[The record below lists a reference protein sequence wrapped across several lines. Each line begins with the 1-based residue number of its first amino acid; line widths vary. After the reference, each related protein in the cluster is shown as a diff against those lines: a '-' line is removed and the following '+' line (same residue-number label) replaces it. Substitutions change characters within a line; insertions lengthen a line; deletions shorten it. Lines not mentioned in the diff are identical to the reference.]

1 MMNKLA
7 SLFLALGMSSA
18 VLVPA
23 AEAREF
29 AKPAPHHVVKEVEVN
44 ATTVRAALVKRRE
57 HNLDGFRQYA
67 KAGVYPHNF
76 VRTGPLQT
84 WRDKEGHLCAA
95 ATMIDKDGKH
105 DLVNEI
111 AKKQN
116 NIRLLD
122 VTEGPML
129 DWMLTSGFTIEEI
142 DKIQEPGFVGRQV
155 PQPEPDWREVEDNRL
170 RSVYAETDTYLVKHA
185 ADNLDIATQRL
196 MENPS
201 LAKKLVEG
209 KI

>member
-1 MMNKLA
+1 VSA
-7 SLFLALGMSSA
+7 SI
-18 VLVPA
+18 LVPV

-29 AKPAPHHVVKEVEVN
+29 ARPAAVHTQVKEVEVN
-44 ATTVRAALVKRRE
+44 AKTVRAALEKRRE
-57 HNLDGFRQYA
+57 HNLEGFRQYA

-76 VRTGPLQT
+76 IRTGPLQT
-84 WRDKEGHLCAA
+84 WRDREGHLCAA

-105 DLVNEI
+105 DLVNKI
-111 AKKQN
+111 AEKQN

-122 VTEGPML
+122 VTEGPAL

-142 DKIQEPGFVGRQV
+142 DKIQEPGFTRRQV
-155 PQPEPDWREVEDNRL
+155 DVTPDWTEEDARL
-170 RSVYAETDTYLVKHA
+170 RQVYAETDTYLVKHVA
-185 ADNLDIATQRL
+185 GGLDTATERL
-196 MENPS
+196 LENPA